1 MILKVLN
8 LSEKVKIDNV
18 NAEKQC
24 EIVKETVKEKRYAK
38 VPQSKFQDYTT
49 ISKLEFISKRKQA
62 RNCRGM
68 NYNITSVAIK
78 DAKVKIMDNR

>member
-38 VPQSKFQDYTT
+38 VPQSKFRDYTT
-49 ISKLEFISKRKQA
+49 ISKLAFNAKRKQT

-68 NYNITSVAIK
+68 IYNITSVAII
-78 DAKVKIMDNR
+78 DAKVRIMDNR